1 MGDTLTFPSHR
12 VAFGD
17 GSYRTFEL
25 VAYNQAEAASW
36 RSNFAWDCWCSLG
49 YLITPFTGCVGKV
62 RMCRRMP
69 IVAGVSRDKRSVSTS
84 MSRICIVCKE
94 ASDDDSMV

>member
-36 RSNFAWDCWCSLG
+36 RTNHARDFC
-49 YLITPFTGCVGKV
+49 
-62 RMCRRMP
+62 
-69 IVAGVSRDKRSVSTS
+69 GVCQDK
-84 MSRICIVCKE
+84 
-94 ASDDDSMV
+94 